1 MIQHTCVTVVNEA
14 PRARHD
20 EAAAAALGA
29 RTGPSSA
36 EHGRQKAATYGC
48 VFVGPE
54 VARKPI
60 SNFADTV
67 LKEVGGSGEDTYQRA
82 TMPSFRKM
90 HDDKSVS
97 IALSYAT
104 FGFCR
109 HRVALF
115 APCCEQD

>member
-1 MIQHTCVTVVNEA
+1 
-14 PRARHD
+14 
-20 EAAAAALGA
+20 
-29 RTGPSSA
+29 
-36 EHGRQKAATYGC
+36 
-48 VFVGPE
+48 VF
-54 VARKPI
+54 
-60 SNFADTV
+60 
-67 LKEVGGSGEDTYQRA
+67 GEDTYQRA

>member
-1 MIQHTCVTVVNEA
+1 MGGK
-14 PRARHD
+14 
-20 EAAAAALGA
+20 AAD
-29 RTGPSSA
+29 
-36 EHGRQKAATYGC
+36 AATYGC

-54 VARKPI
+54 GSRTPI
-60 SNFADTV
+60 SNFAE
-67 LKEVGGSGEDTYQRA
+67 EVGGSVGEDTYQRA